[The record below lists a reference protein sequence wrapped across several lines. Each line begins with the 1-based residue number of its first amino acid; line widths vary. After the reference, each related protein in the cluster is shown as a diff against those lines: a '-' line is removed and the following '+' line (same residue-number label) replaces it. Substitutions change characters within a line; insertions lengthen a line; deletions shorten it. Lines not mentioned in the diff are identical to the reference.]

1 MKKIAYYCQVDY
13 KKNGKMKSFMFKE
26 FLLKQV
32 VAKVKT
38 QTRRTHG
45 LEKVNHNPGRYKFHA
60 LLPQITEKYQLYAL
74 FVDLDNPSTSA
85 LVSCKPKYQIGDICY
100 LKENYAIAGNTTHH
114 HIYQSDYDPEA
125 RKNIKWKSK
134 LMMPAVSARYK
145 VQITGIRVERLQ
157 DISEYDAIQEG
168 IVNHWFCTK
177 YYQCYLDV
185 EGFYKQAIDSFRSLW
200 YFINGNDSWNKNPWV
215 FVYEFKLIDNG

>member
-1 MKKIAYYCQVDY
+1 
-13 KKNGKMKSFMFKE
+13 MKSFMFKE

-45 LEKVNHNPGRYKFHA
+45 LEKVNENPSRYKFHA
-60 LLPQITEKYQLYAL
+60 LLPPITEKDQLYAL

-85 LVSCKPKYQIGDICY
+85 LISCKPKYQIGDICY

-114 HIYQSDYDPEA
+114 HIYQADYDPEA
-125 RKNIKWKSK
+125 RKKIKWKSK
-134 LMMPAVSARYK
+134 LMMPAVSARFK
-145 VQITGIRVERLQ
+145 VQVTNIRVERLQ
-157 DISEYDAIQEG
+157 DISEYDALKEG
-168 IVNHWFCTK
+168 VEKHWRDTELYK
-177 YYQCYLDV
+177 CYFDDN
-185 EGFYKQAIDSFRSLW
+185 FAHKQTTYSFKSLW
-200 YFINGNDSWNKNPWV
+200 SFINGNDSWNKNPWV